1 MNGCENNKMVK
12 SNRQSARIQQASRRS
27 NLIYWFIILFELCVI
42 GALFFTLKTTTNKL
56 DSLMV
61 EEATNVNESD
71 ADTTKDATKA
81 MDSMSRIY
89 TNDGTPIDLYVIL
102 DPDDGTQY
110 VVSSRGGVCV
120 RP

>member
-1 MNGCENNKMVK
+1 MVN
-12 SNRQSARIQQASRRS
+12 SNRRSARIQQASRRS

-42 GALFFTLKTTTNKL
+42 GGLFFTLKTTTNKL
-56 DSLMV
+56 DSLMI
-61 EEATNVNESD
+61 EEMTNVDESD
-71 ADTTKDATKA
+71 VDITKS

-89 TNDGTPIDLYVIL
+89 TNDGTPIDLYVI
-102 DPDDGTQY
+102 PDSDRDVQY

>member
-1 MNGCENNKMVK
+1 MNGRENNKMVN
-12 SNRQSARIQQASRRS
+12 SNRRSARIQQASRRS

-61 EEATNVNESD
+61 EEATNVDESD
-71 ADTTKDATKA
+71 VDFTKA

-89 TNDGTPIDLYVIL
+89 TNDGTPIDLYVMI
-102 DPDDGTQY
+102 DPDRGTEF